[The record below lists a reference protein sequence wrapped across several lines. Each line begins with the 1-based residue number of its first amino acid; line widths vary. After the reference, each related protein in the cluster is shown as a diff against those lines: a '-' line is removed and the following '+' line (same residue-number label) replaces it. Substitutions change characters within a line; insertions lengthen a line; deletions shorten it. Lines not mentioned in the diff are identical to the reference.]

1 MKLLTAA
8 IAVLLALPAWAA
20 LGAEMPAPPTL
31 SLDDA
36 LARVVA
42 HHPDLRGYA
51 ARTKIFEAEA
61 RIAAQAPAMS
71 LGVDIENALG
81 TGEVSGVDGAELTL
95 TLAGVLERGGK
106 REARRA
112 LASARIDALGVQR
125 AATELDL
132 LAETVRRYVALAEWQ
147 DRAALI
153 DEALAARERIAD
165 AARARFR
172 VGAAPESSALA
183 AEADVARARLEREA
197 RAEGEAAAW
206 RRLALLWGE
215 TLPGEVP
222 DVAALPS
229 GSPAL
234 PEPAALR
241 ALLDASPELR
251 AFADEQRLGEAAVRL
266 AESESRSNV
275 EWQFGLRRLQ
285 ASGDTALVA
294 GVSMPLGGRTRAEP
308 GIAAARAGLTLLESE
323 RASAAL
329 RLEATALDALAEAR
343 RQSMFATRLDA
354 DVLPA
359 LTKAAANAERA
370 YRNGALGY
378 LEWATVQAD
387 VLATHLA
394 ILDARAAAQRALIEL
409 QRLTAEP
416 IGRGTRDEGDSE

>member
-1 MKLLTAA
+1 M
-8 IAVLLALPAWAA
+8 
-20 LGAEMPAPPTL
+20 
-31 SLDDA
+31 
-36 LARVVA
+36 
-42 HHPDLRGYA
+42 
-51 ARTKIFEAEA
+51 
-61 RIAAQAPAMS
+61 
-71 LGVDIENALG
+71 
-81 TGEVSGVDGAELTL
+81 
-95 TLAGVLERGGK
+95 
-106 REARRA
+106 
-112 LASARIDALGVQR
+112 
-125 AATELDL
+125 
-132 LAETVRRYVALAEWQ
+132 
-147 DRAALI
+147 
-153 DEALAARERIAD
+153 
-165 AARARFR
+165 
-172 VGAAPESSALA
+172 GAAPESSALA

-229 GSPAL
+229 GIPAL

-241 ALLDASPELR
+241 ALLEASPELR

-266 AESESRSNV
+266 AESESRSNL

-343 RQSMFATRLDA
+343 RHSMLATRLDA

-416 IGRGTRDEGDSE
+416 IGRGTRDEGVSE